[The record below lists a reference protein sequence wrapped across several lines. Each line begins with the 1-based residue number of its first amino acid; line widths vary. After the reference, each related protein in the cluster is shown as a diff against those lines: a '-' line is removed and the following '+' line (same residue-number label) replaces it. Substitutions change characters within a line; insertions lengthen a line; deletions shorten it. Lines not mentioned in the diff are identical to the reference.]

1 MVEAEEQLLMYET
14 SAKEEKK
21 KTQQNLE
28 KKKLMKPLFGPSP
41 GRTSFKAQ
49 APVLKLSLKVIT
61 IGKKI
66 T

>member
-1 MVEAEEQLLMYET
+1 
-14 SAKEEKK
+14 
-21 KTQQNLE
+21 
-28 KKKLMKPLFGPSP
+28 MKPFFGLSP

-49 APVLKLSLKVIT
+49 APVIKLSLKVIT